1 MSAAHWLVPPPPA
14 LMGMRA
20 APGVPAAGHA
30 LDPRAC
36 PACGTARPV
45 TDVPARAPKPPRV
58 RRAVPQPA
66 PAYAPK
72 LVAQVLD
79 AVAPGA
85 ADAIDDH
92 RDRVQS
98 VGAHAP
104 AAAVA
109 DVDEAPALPEAPA
122 PVATVL
128 ELPVLERPKG
138 PVTFP
143 MRLRAA
149 LAEVPPFGA
158 DFTVRRQLLVAGADL
173 ALSRGSFEASFDV
186 HELVVRAWQLY
197 PETFAMRGYPQ
208 HPDSNRVLAK
218 LSGPEGMT
226 GVINWMC
233 RVKENTVALTR
244 VGVRAV
250 EDLLMGRT
258 SGKTSAP
265 RGAARVGGV

>member
-45 TDVPARAPKPPRV
+45 TAVPARAPKPPRV

-92 RDRVQS
+92 RDRAQGV
-98 VGAHAP
+98 VALAP
-104 AAAVA
+104 VARA
-109 DVDEAPALPEAPA
+109 DVVALAPLEEPA

-128 ELPVLERPKG
+128 ELPAIERPKG
-138 PVTFP
+138 LVTFP
-143 MRLRAA
+143 MRLRSA

-158 DFTVRRQLLVAGADL
+158 DFTVRRQLLVAGADV
-173 ALSRGSFEASFDV
+173 ALSRGSFGASFDV

-226 GVINWMC
+226 GAINWMC

-244 VGVRAV
+244 VGIRAV